1 MNSYELYVLDTA
13 IDFTKDNFEN
23 KKLLIYLI
31 THLMKRPNLKE
42 TFETNEENKKLF
54 ISCLNKILNDE
65 CISKENK
72 EEIKNRT
79 SKIDFLNR
87 IDSN

>member
-1 MNSYELYVLDTA
+1 MNSYELYALDTA

-54 ISCLNKILNDE
+54 ISCLNKIINNE
-65 CISKENK
+65 YISKENK

-79 SKIDFLNR
+79 KKIDFLNG